1 MVDAYEYYLKGSEE
15 YDKEHYAEAI
25 SCFERSNEIE
35 EHFKSYERL
44 YSCLMHLGDTQKA
57 FACIERAYQLN
68 PRNDKTAFEYAR
80 MLAGSGDS
88 ISAQEVL
95 AGIIQR
101 DPSYKKAAALAD
113 SLRQKADNELL
124 DK

>member
-15 YDKEHYAEAI
+15 YDKGNYTEAI

-35 EHFKSYERL
+35 EHFKNYKRL
-44 YSCLMHLGDTQKA
+44 YSCLMHLGNTQKA

-68 PRNDKTAFEYAR
+68 PRNDKTAFEYAQ
-80 MLAGSGDS
+80 MLAESGDS
-88 ISAQEVL
+88 ISAQQVL

-101 DPSYKKAAALAD
+101 NPDYNKAAALAD
-113 SLRQKADNELL
+113 SLRQKADAEPQ